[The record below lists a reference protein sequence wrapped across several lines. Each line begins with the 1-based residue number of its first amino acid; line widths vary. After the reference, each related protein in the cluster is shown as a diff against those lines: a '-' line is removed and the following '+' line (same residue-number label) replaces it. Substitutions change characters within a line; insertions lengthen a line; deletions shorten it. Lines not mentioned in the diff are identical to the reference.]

1 MSALSSFAPLITLLT
16 VVATAVMA
24 ASAAVQGVRQEFD
37 PFGATVLAIVTAVGG
52 GTLRDLLIGTSPV
65 FWLQDMTYLATAVPV
80 ALVTFALGRT
90 LKEGG
95 GRRLRLLLYLDAIG
109 LALFTLVGIQSALAN
124 DLPMVSAIVL
134 GCITGVAGGMFRDL
148 LCGIQPSI
156 LKQDLYATIS
166 LLGGLLYVLALDWI
180 SEELSLILAFVFMTL
195 FRFFIVYRTQD
206 EDDNGGTS
214 DKDSKT
220 P

>member
-214 DKDSKT
+214 DKDSKKI
-220 P
+220 